1 MERMRIAII
10 SDTPY
15 QLMNSINFM
24 ANNRNFQYDLFIGQQ
39 FRNCEQITAHVGE
52 TGLAEH
58 IYPYECVKYRNIL
71 IRYAMKLKET
81 LQLEQYL
88 KKCTYWKF
96 APSENEYDYIAMSL
110 YTNFTEAF
118 KIYYSSIPVVFYD
131 DGFGTYSGNTV
142 PVNYGVRKTVSKL
155 LGKEFPDLTPCA
167 VYLNNPE
174 AYSIPYISNV
184 KKMPELNLENVA
196 FPYLLKVFSAAA
208 PGKYQNKAVFL
219 TQPNDFKFSMYG
231 EIIERIIMILRES
244 ISVIVR
250 VHPRENIE
258 DYQKFG
264 VDIDDDS
271 LWELSCMT
279 EITNDNV
286 LIGIYSSSQIMPKI
300 MFNKEPYLLFLYKV
314 FEKMYTVEQF
324 KMIADIVGDVIDK
337 YSNNHKIF
345 TPENLDELSLVIKK
359 LHNERIL

>member
-1 MERMRIAII
+1 MKKMKIAII

-39 FRNCEQITAHVGE
+39 FRNCEHITTYVAE
-52 TGLAEH
+52 TGLADH

-71 IRYAMKLKET
+71 FRYTMKLKET
-81 LQLEQYL
+81 LKLKPYL
-88 KKCTYWKF
+88 KKCTYGKF
-96 APSENEYDYIAMSL
+96 DPSENEYDYIAMSL
-110 YTNFTEAF
+110 YTNFSEAF

-142 PVNYGVRKTVSKL
+142 PINYGVRKTVTKL

-174 AYSIPYISNV
+174 AYSISYISNV
-184 KKMPELNLENVA
+184 KKLPKLDPKNVA
-196 FPYLLKVFSAAA
+196 FPYLLKVFSVAES
-208 PGKYQNKAVFL
+208 GKYRNKAVFL
-219 TQPNDFKFSMYG
+219 TQPNDFKFSIYG
-231 EIIERIIMILRES
+231 EIIQRIIMLLRES

-250 VHPRENIE
+250 VHPRENVE

-279 EITNDNV
+279 EITSNSV

-300 MFNKEPYLLFLYKV
+300 LFNKEPYLIFLYKV
-314 FEKMYTVEQF
+314 FKKMYTVEQF
-324 KMIADIVGDVIDK
+324 KMIADIVEDIVAK
-337 YSNNHKIF
+337 YSDNQKIYI
-345 TPENLDELSLVIKK
+345 PDNLDELSLVIKK
-359 LHNERIL
+359 LHNDRIL